1 MRIADPSFSRRATR
15 EILET
20 SSKRLPLR
28 EIVEDH
34 FQSTLAERNQRQSPK
49 SEKPSLEKPRNN
61 GLLPPR
67 SRSCETKNLSP
78 PLGNH
83 LDPAQPD
90 IARDLKPATA
100 DTGPPARRS
109 AVQFD
114 RSSKPNEVPPRT
126 TVING
131 IEHRPSHNRLAIVVV
146 HPHALFRDCFIR
158 CLEASYSSYD
168 IFAFAHISD
177 WVACPDA
184 ATPAVIVLFMDGT
197 KAASAADLQFLD
209 STATNIPIVVM
220 SDIEDANYVMRALK
234 AGARGYIPTSLPFN
248 VAVEA
253 VRLVEAGGTFVPAS
267 SLEFSRNKKDAPQ
280 QTVELL
286 TERQMMVVGALCRGM
301 ANKRIAFELNMSEH
315 TVKVHLRH
323 IMRKLKARNRT
334 EVAVLT
340 KDFFPA

>member
-1 MRIADPSFSRRATR
+1 MSIANQHFSRRKTQDNPEASSER
-15 EILET
+15 PSYKEIADN
-20 SSKRLPLR
+20 P
-28 EIVEDH
+28 
-34 FQSTLAERNQRQSPK
+34 FQGTLAQRTEQLACTSK
-49 SEKPSLEKPRNN
+49 KLHNN
-61 GLLPPR
+61 GPLPDR

-78 PLGNH
+78 PLSNLNGH
-83 LDPAQPD
+83 APPAVGRSP
-90 IARDLKPATA
+90 KPATTD
-100 DTGPPARRS
+100 DTGPPRRP
-109 AVQFD
+109 AVNFD
-114 RSSKPNEVPPRT
+114 KSSRPNEVLPRT
-126 TVING
+126 TIING
-131 IEHRPSHNRLAIVVV
+131 IEHRSHRDRSGIVVI

-158 CLEASYSSYD
+158 CLEASYSGYD
-168 IFAFAHISD
+168 IHAFARISD
-177 WVACPDA
+177 WADSA
-184 ATPAVIVLFMDGT
+184 AQATAMPAVIVLFMDGT
-197 KAASAADLQFLD
+197 KASSSADLQFLD
-209 STATNIPIVVM
+209 SAAASTPIVVM

-234 AGARGYIPTSLPFN
+234 GGARGYIPTSLPFN

-267 SLEFSRNKKDAPQ
+267 SLEFGRNKKEAPQ

-340 KDFFPA
+340 KDFFQA

>member
-1 MRIADPSFSRRATR
+1 MRIADQPFSSRSSQKILKPSSGRLSPK
-15 EILET
+15 EIAG
-20 SSKRLPLR
+20 
-28 EIVEDH
+28 DH
-34 FQSTLAERNQRQSPK
+34 FQSTLAERDQRQSHT
-49 SEKPSLEKPRNN
+49 SEKPRNARPQ
-61 GLLPPR
+61 PPR
-67 SRSCETKNLSP
+67 SGTWGTRNLSP
-78 PLGNH
+78 PPSNH
-83 LDPAQPD
+83 PD
-90 IARDLKPATA
+90 RARSRVTHDLKPAIA
-100 DTGPPARRS
+100 DNEPPTRRP

-114 RSSKPNEVPPRT
+114 KSKPNEVPPRT

-131 IEHRPSHNRLAIVVV
+131 IEHRARPNRPAIVVV

-158 CLEASYSSYD
+158 CLETSYSSYD
-168 IFAFAHISD
+168 ILAFSHISE
-177 WVACPDA
+177 WASCANP
-184 ATPAVIVLFMDGT
+184 ATPPAVIVLFMDGT
-197 KAASAADLQFLD
+197 RASSAADLQFLD
-209 STATNIPIVVM
+209 STAANIPIVVM

-267 SLEFSRNKKDAPQ
+267 SLEFNRNKKDAPQ
-280 QTVELL
+280 HSVELL

-340 KDFFPA
+340 KDYFPA

>member
-1 MRIADPSFSRRATR
+1 MRVADQPFSRRKTQH
-15 EILET
+15 ILEAST
-20 SSKRLPLR
+20 ERPPSK
-28 EIVEDH
+28 EIVDNQ
-34 FQSTLAERNQRQSPK
+34 FQGTLAQRSERLTRTSTKIHDNEP
-49 SEKPSLEKPRNN
+49 
-61 GLLPPR
+61 LPDR
-67 SRSCETKNLSP
+67 SRSCEARNLSP
-78 PLGNH
+78 P
-83 LDPAQPD
+83 
-90 IARDLKPATA
+90 RDDLTGHVPPTIERCQNQETA
-100 DTGPPARRS
+100 EDTGLPRRPAVS
-109 AVQFD
+109 FD
-114 RSSKPNEVPPRT
+114 KSSRPNEVAPRT
-126 TVING
+126 AVING
-131 IEHRPSHNRLAIVVV
+131 IEHRSRRDRSGIVVI

-158 CLEASYSSYD
+158 CLEASYSGYD
-168 IFAFAHISD
+168 IRAFARISD
-177 WVACPDA
+177 WADSA
-184 ATPAVIVLFMDGT
+184 AQAAAMPAVIVLFMDGT
-197 KAASAADLQFLD
+197 KASSAADLQFLD
-209 STATNIPIVVM
+209 SAAARTPIVVM

-234 AGARGYIPTSLPFN
+234 GGARGYIPTSLPFN

-267 SLEFSRNKKDAPQ
+267 SLEFGRNKKEVPQ

>member
-1 MRIADPSFSRRATR
+1 MRIADQPFSRRTSQK
-15 EILET
+15 ILEP
-20 SSKRLPLR
+20 SSGRLPPK

-34 FQSTLAERNQRQSPK
+34 FQSTLTERNQRQSHT
-49 SEKPSLEKPRNN
+49 SEKPRNT
-61 GLLPPR
+61 GPLPP
-67 SRSCETKNLSP
+67 SP
-78 PLGNH
+78 PLGH
-83 LDPAQPD
+83 HPD
-90 IARDLKPATA
+90 RARSGLAHDLKPVIA
-100 DTGPPARRS
+100 DNEPPTRRP

-114 RSSKPNEVPPRT
+114 KSKPNEVPPRT

-131 IEHRPSHNRLAIVVV
+131 IEHRARPNRLAIVVV

-158 CLEASYSSYD
+158 CLETSYSSYD
-168 IFAFAHISD
+168 ILAFAHISE
-177 WVACPDA
+177 WASCANA
-184 ATPAVIVLFMDGT
+184 ATPPAVIVLFMDGT
-197 KAASAADLQFLD
+197 RASSAADLQFLD
-209 STATNIPIVVM
+209 STAANIPIVVM

-267 SLEFSRNKKDAPQ
+267 SLELSRNKKDAPQ
-280 QTVELL
+280 HSVELL

-340 KDFFPA
+340 KDYFPA

>member
-1 MRIADPSFSRRATR
+1 MRIADQPISRRTSQK
-15 EILET
+15 ILEP
-20 SSKRLPLR
+20 SSGRLPPK
-28 EIVEDH
+28 EIVGDH
-34 FQSTLAERNQRQSPK
+34 FQSTLAEQQPSHT
-49 SEKPSLEKPRNN
+49 SERSCNTGP
-61 GLLPPR
+61 LPPR
-67 SRSCETKNLSP
+67 SRTCETKNLSP
-78 PLGNH
+78 PPGNH
-83 LDPAQPD
+83 LDRTRSSLAH
-90 IARDLKPATA
+90 DLKPVIA
-100 DTGPPARRS
+100 DTEPPTRRP

-114 RSSKPNEVPPRT
+114 KSNKPNEVPPRT
-126 TVING
+126 TIING
-131 IEHRPSHNRLAIVVV
+131 IEHRARRNRLAIVVV

-158 CLEASYSSYD
+158 CLETSYSSYD
-168 IFAFAHISD
+168 ILAFAHISE
-177 WVACPDA
+177 WASCADA
-184 ATPAVIVLFMDGT
+184 APPPAVIVLFMDGT
-197 KAASAADLQFLD
+197 RASSAADLQFLD
-209 STATNIPIVVM
+209 STAANIPIVVM

-267 SLEFSRNKKDAPQ
+267 SLELSRNKKDTPQ
-280 QTVELL
+280 HSIELL

-340 KDFFPA
+340 KDYFPA